1 MDIPFFSEGKHD
13 TASLRFWPTKTV
25 ARWSKAIEF
34 ILSFIFKYFSI
45 NQVREILSNSE
56 EKQIDILYYKKDGK
70 WEATGSYSLY
80 FFSGWGGALVKS
92 KRKGQRTWKRWL
104 ADEKNHIAMSHSS
117 RWAKKRKAKVSGRL

>member
-34 ILSFIFKYFSI
+34 ILSFIFKSFSI

-70 WEATGSYSLY
+70 WEVTGSYSL
-80 FFSGWGGALVKS
+80 FLFGMGGSLS
-92 KRKGQRTWKRWL
+92 
-104 ADEKNHIAMSHSS
+104 
-117 RWAKKRKAKVSGRL
+117 